1 MKKLFALILTTLL
14 VLSLISTF
22 AAEDR
27 VEISF
32 TVGDSTLLI
41 NGKEVTVET
50 PYIAGEGTTLVPL
63 RVITEAFGATVS
75 WDGETKTI
83 TLNFPRKTIILI
95 IDNKTATVNGQ
106 ATELPVAPTLSASG
120 VTMVPLRFISET
132 FGAEVGYKDG
142 NITVT
147 YPPLDPNEPITI
159 ENDYWLMK
167 APAKWNPEGDGLTA
181 HFINKELDVEIKVST
196 MDDKFSLTSERKK
209 YVKDIYDKELASGAT
224 VVKAMT
230 DTKLNGYNGYI
241 YTLKYE
247 NGYISTL
254 YYICELGCI
263 VTMEYTYNESK
274 YTPESEK
281 ESRTVIHS
289 YKMKIRES

>member
-1 MKKLFALILTTLL
+1 MKKLTSLILTMLL
-14 VLSLISTF
+14 VFSLASSF
-22 AAEDR
+22 AAER

-83 TLNFPRKTIILI
+83 TLNFPRKTIILV
-95 IDNKTATVNGQ
+95 IDNNTAKVNGQ
-106 ATELPVAPTLSASG
+106 EMLLPVAPTLSASG

-132 FGAEVGYKDG
+132 FGADVGYKDG

-147 YPPLDPNEPITI
+147 YPPVDPNEPITI

-167 APAKWNPEGDGLTA
+167 APAKWNPEGDDRNA
-181 HFINKELDVEIKVST
+181 HFMNNELDVEIKVST
-196 MDDKFSLTSERKK
+196 IDDNFSLTSERKK
-209 YVKDIYDKELASGAT
+209 YVKDIYDKEVESGAT

-241 YTLKYE
+241 YTVKYE
-247 NGYISTL
+247 NGYISTV
-254 YYICELGCI
+254 YHICELGCI
-263 VTMEYTYNESK
+263 VTMEYKYNESK
-274 YTPESEK
+274 HTPEAEK

-289 YKMKIRES
+289 YKMKIR

>member
-1 MKKLFALILTTLL
+1 MQKLTSLILTALL
-14 VLSLISTF
+14 VFSLISSF
-22 AAEDR
+22 AADR

-32 TVGDSTLLI
+32 AIGDSTLLI
-41 NGKEVTVET
+41 NGKEVNVET

-63 RVITEAFGATVS
+63 RVITEAFGAAVS

-83 TLNFPRKTIILI
+83 TLNFPRKTIILV
-95 IDNKTATVNGQ
+95 IDNNTAKVNGQ
-106 ATELPVAPTLSASG
+106 EMLLPVAPTLSASG

-142 NITVT
+142 YITVT
-147 YPPLDPNEPITI
+147 YPPVDPNEPITI

-167 APAKWNPEGDGLTA
+167 ASAKWNPEGDDRNA
-181 HFINKELDVEIKVST
+181 HFVNKELDVEIKVST
-196 MDDKFSLTSERKK
+196 MDDNFTLTSERKN
-209 YVKDIYDKELASGAT
+209 YVKGIYEKELAEGAT

-241 YTLKYE
+241 YAVKHE
-247 NGYISTL
+247 NGYVSL
-254 YYICELGCI
+254 VYCLCEKNCI
-263 VTMEYTYNESK
+263 VTMEYIYNESK
-274 YTPESEK
+274 HTPESEK

-289 YKMKIRES
+289 YKMK